1 MCHGLSILVLWVF
14 AEVARHTIDDET
26 STVSADDKI
35 LDQIVWRDYFQDVI
49 KAESRMTLSKLILYL
64 KTTCFIF
71 SVEDAE

>member
-49 KAESRMTLSKLILYL
+49 KAESWMTLSKLILYL